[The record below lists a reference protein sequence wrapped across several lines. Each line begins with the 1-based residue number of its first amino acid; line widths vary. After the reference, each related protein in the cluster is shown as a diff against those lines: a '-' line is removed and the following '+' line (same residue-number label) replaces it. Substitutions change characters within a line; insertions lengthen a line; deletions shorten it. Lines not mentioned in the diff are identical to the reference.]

1 MKIIRKNMVVNTAEI
16 LGFIGTFFLIIRL
29 FPLIFEQIKN
39 PHKINLSFLIIE
51 LFACVF
57 LGTSA
62 VLYNALPFIVA
73 NILSFINLTIIL
85 YIQFRIRMC
94 SNEDEN
100 EIENEIEV

>member
-1 MKIIRKNMVVNTAEI
+1 MVVNTAEI

-62 VLYNALPFIVA
+62 VLYWALPFIIA
-73 NILSFINLTIIL
+73 NILSFINLSIIL
-85 YIQFRIRMC
+85 SIQFRIRMC
-94 SNEDEN
+94 SNKDEITDEN
-100 EIENEIEV
+100 EIEV